1 MIGALSIWMIWSTK
15 DCQSNVLP
23 VNEEA
28 REVVLIAVMAGKAWE
43 KNDMDAV
50 RGIVTQEVKLER

>member
-1 MIGALSIWMIWSTK
+1 
-15 DCQSNVLP
+15 
-23 VNEEA
+23 
-28 REVVLIAVMAGKAWE
+28 MAGKAWE